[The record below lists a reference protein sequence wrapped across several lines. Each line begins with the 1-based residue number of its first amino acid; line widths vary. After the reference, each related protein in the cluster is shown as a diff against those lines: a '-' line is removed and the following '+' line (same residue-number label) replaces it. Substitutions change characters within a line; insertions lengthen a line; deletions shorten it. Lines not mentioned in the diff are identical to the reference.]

1 MKTGSIVGFAL
12 AVALAASC
20 AKGKE
25 MEPSVVDNKTYEFGQ
40 IVRNLDY
47 TEEVVLEGVGE
58 TSLETAEN
66 LPSWI
71 GSVTLRES
79 GFQGNPVALVAVKGD
94 DRLEEER
101 EATVVLKM
109 GSGATVNLTLNQWP
123 LLREK
128 ANDIY
133 KSVNTAFE
141 ANWAAAKKIIIV
153 ISQVTT
159 NGKKE
164 TKTQEVSL
172 PWDFEHLPACYL
184 PKGDGRDATKEV
196 NKMIEGKG
204 DWSLVFNLTGIY
216 NCPNYH
222 YFGLYNRY
230 TGVLRV
236 FYYFTE
242 DLIPDNSTNDHL
254 WAFSLNADLAEHIST
269 QFAIPKDERA
279 TLEIRKEAAKPV
291 LVTPTTDSYNPLLSS
306 GKTVPAVGWWAF
318 DVNMSALR
326 DHDFF
331 QETIKSSAIDINL
344 CTYAKENVL
353 LNSVLQGSING
364 HLQGKMNLD
373 LIAPT
378 STSGWAKIVS
388 PLLSTG
394 SQIALNTYVIKEG
407 FIKSTGNVVAG
418 NENPNLIVNNQIDN
432 LPGDG
437 GGPLP
442 AVARPRSV
450 AVGAIVS
457 VAIGAVMS
465 LAAKYI
471 DSFAKQKVVD
481 EDFGALNA
489 TMNLDLN
496 AVMTTA
502 GTIGGPTA
510 NKVPPASMTMDY
522 LKKTNPDGT
531 PTCLGDGIW
540 NLNNHPVIYVVK
552 DAFWSENNFNSFGA
566 QKEFPLGG
574 TDVYSYDL
582 AGTKGS
588 RPGLRLITFLDPTSV
603 GGLSFNGKLFDNGIE
618 LLKVYLSYGVYPGSE
633 PGYSDAFRKAA
644 GLDYTHTWRLS
655 AKDSFDSS
663 KDLKLFKQPHTS
675 DLFKWTRMDD
685 EIKDVA
691 AYRLSSQK
699 LRTDHPGLERRFYG
713 ASLYY
718 SLPYATDFTVDEVQ
732 YVYDPQ
738 IFLPFDDVAH
748 RIYDPIVPDL
758 VVSAALF
765 GYGKDS
771 KDGEEATLTNTLRF
785 LPRIELISYKDVE
798 SVYNQIL
805 ARKAQIKAPDKTTT
819 VFVDMGTQ
827 IEHIN
832 DIVKALQ

>member
-1 MKTGSIVGFAL
+1 M
-12 AVALAASC
+12 
-20 AKGKE
+20 
-25 MEPSVVDNKTYEFGQ
+25 
-40 IVRNLDY
+40 
-47 TEEVVLEGVGE
+47 
-58 TSLETAEN
+58 
-66 LPSWI
+66 
-71 GSVTLRES
+71 
-79 GFQGNPVALVAVKGD
+79 
-94 DRLEEER
+94 
-101 EATVVLKM
+101 
-109 GSGATVNLTLNQWP
+109 
-123 LLREK
+123 
-128 ANDIY
+128 
-133 KSVNTAFE
+133 
-141 ANWAAAKKIIIV
+141 
-153 ISQVTT
+153 
-159 NGKKE
+159 
-164 TKTQEVSL
+164 
-172 PWDFEHLPACYL
+172 
-184 PKGDGRDATKEV
+184 
-196 NKMIEGKG
+196 
-204 DWSLVFNLTGIY
+204 
-216 NCPNYH
+216 
-222 YFGLYNRY
+222 
-230 TGVLRV
+230 
-236 FYYFTE
+236 
-242 DLIPDNSTNDHL
+242 
-254 WAFSLNADLAEHIST
+254 
-269 QFAIPKDERA
+269 
-279 TLEIRKEAAKPV
+279 
-291 LVTPTTDSYNPLLSS
+291 
-306 GKTVPAVGWWAF
+306 
-318 DVNMSALR
+318 
-326 DHDFF
+326 
-331 QETIKSSAIDINL
+331 DINL

-364 HLQGKMNLD
+364 HMQGKMNLD

-407 FIKSTGNVVAG
+407 FIKSTGNAVG

-432 LPGDG
+432 PPVG
-437 GGPLP
+437 GGGAIP

-481 EDFGALNA
+481 GDFGALNA

-522 LKKTNPDGT
+522 IKKTNPDGT

-552 DAFWSENNFNSFGA
+552 DAYWSENNFNSFGA
-566 QKEFPLGG
+566 QKEFPLGD

-644 GLDYTHTWRLS
+644 GLDYAHTWRLS
-655 AKDSFDSS
+655 TKDSFDSS
-663 KDLKLFKQPHTS
+663 KDLKLFKQPHT
-675 DLFKWTRMDD
+675 DALFKWTQMDD

-699 LRTDHPGLERRFYG
+699 LRTDHPALERRFYG

-718 SLPYATDFTVDEVQ
+718 SQPYATDFVVDEVQ

-738 IFLPFDDVAH
+738 IFLPFDDMAH

-771 KDGEEATLTNTLRF
+771 KDTESATLTNTLRF
-785 LPRIELISYKDVE
+785 LPKIELISYKDVE
-798 SVYNQIL
+798 SVYNQIN

-819 VFVDMGTQ
+819 VWVDMNTQ
-827 IEHIN
+827 IKHIK
-832 DIVKALQ
+832 DIVDALK